1 MTLLEFCQWLETT
14 SVARLVT
21 ESRLGFQVLVAAHL
35 LGLTLSVGM
44 IIWMDLRLL
53 GRTMTAVPV
62 SVVYRRIAPWALCGF
77 AVMFVSGALLF
88 AGYATAAYGNV
99 FFRIKLMAL
108 ALAGINAIAYHFHT
122 ERRIVAWDVGTST
135 PWAARAAGLISL
147 GVWLTVIIAG
157 RAMSYTM
164 F

>member
-1 MTLLEFCQWLETT
+1 MSLLEFCQWLETT
-14 SVARLVT
+14 AVARLVT
-21 ESRLGFQVLVAAHL
+21 ESQWGFQILVAAHL

-44 IIWMDLRLL
+44 IIWFDLRLL

-62 SVVYRRIAPWALCGF
+62 SVVYRRIAPWALSGF
-77 AVMFVSGALLF
+77 AVMFVSGVMLF

-99 FFRIKLMAL
+99 FFRIKLIAL
-108 ALAGINAIAYHFHT
+108 ALAFLNAAAYHLHT
-122 ERRIVAWDVGTST
+122 ERRIVAWDVGAAT

-147 GVWLTVIIAG
+147 AVWLTVIIAG
-157 RAMSYTM
+157 RSMSYTM

>member
-53 GRTMTAVPV
+53 DEPWLPSPYPSFTDESHRGPSAVSP
-62 SVVYRRIAPWALCGF
+62 
-77 AVMFVSGALLF
+77 
-88 AGYATAAYGNV
+88 
-99 FFRIKLMAL
+99 
-108 ALAGINAIAYHFHT
+108 
-122 ERRIVAWDVGTST
+122 
-135 PWAARAAGLISL
+135 
-147 GVWLTVIIAG
+147 
-157 RAMSYTM
+157 
-164 F
+164 